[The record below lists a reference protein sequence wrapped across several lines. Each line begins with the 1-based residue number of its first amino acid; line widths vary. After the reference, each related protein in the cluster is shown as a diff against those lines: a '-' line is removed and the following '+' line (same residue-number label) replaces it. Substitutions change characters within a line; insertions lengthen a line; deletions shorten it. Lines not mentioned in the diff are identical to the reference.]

1 VADPLP
7 LLVGVGHAIRQLRE
21 DRRMSQQRLSEATG
35 VHWNY
40 IGGIER
46 AERNPTVEVIA
57 RLAQALGVRTS
68 ELFRLAEESAPTG

>member
-1 VADPLP
+1 
-7 LLVGVGHAIRQLRE
+7 
-21 DRRMSQQRLSEATG
+21 MSQQRLSEATG